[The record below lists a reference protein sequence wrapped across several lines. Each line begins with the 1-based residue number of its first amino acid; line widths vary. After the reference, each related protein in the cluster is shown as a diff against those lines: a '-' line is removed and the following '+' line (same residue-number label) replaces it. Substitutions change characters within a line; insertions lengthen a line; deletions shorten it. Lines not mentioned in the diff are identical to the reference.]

1 MESLSIYHGAIS
13 RVTGER
19 LLSANGKDGSYLIRN
34 SETVPGAYCLCVL
47 FKGFVYTYRV
57 RQVEGGLWTTEAAP
71 GVQERLFRKIK
82 NLIAY
87 FQKPDKGI
95 VIPLL
100 YPIPVERTDTERRP
114 AVLMHS
120 K

>member
-1 MESLSIYHGAIS
+1 MESLPIYHGAIS
-13 RVTGER
+13 KETGEK
-19 LLSANGKDGSYLIRN
+19 LLSATGRDGSYLIRN

-47 FKGFVYTYRV
+47 YRGFVYTYRV
-57 RQVEGGLWTTEAAP
+57 RQIEGGLWATETAP

-100 YPIPVERTDTERRP
+100 YPILVETTEKGP
-114 AVLMHS
+114 AILMQS